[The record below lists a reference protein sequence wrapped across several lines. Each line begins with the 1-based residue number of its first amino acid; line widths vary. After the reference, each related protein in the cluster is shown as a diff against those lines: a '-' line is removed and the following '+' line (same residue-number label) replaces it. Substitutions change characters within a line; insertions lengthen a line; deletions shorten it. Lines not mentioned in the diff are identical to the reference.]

1 MYADLDRLERTR
13 PRCDVCGKVQYVS
26 RERAMFKAVF
36 LAASGRASRLLVPF
50 HEHGSW
56 HLGRKNTKSRTP
68 AYRAKRRRMEKR
80 RRERDR
86 AREEQA

>member
-1 MYADLDRLERTR
+1 MYADLERLERTR
-13 PRCDVCGKVQYVS
+13 PRCSECGKVQYVT

-36 LAASGRASRLLVPF
+36 LAASGRAHRLLEPF
-50 HEHGSW
+50 FEHGTW
-56 HLGRKNTKSRTP
+56 HLGSKNCKSRTP

-86 AREEQA
+86 AQEERS